1 MDMASGKRVK
11 KIFYRTLQ
19 DAFTYDALDH
29 IGCTSIDDMDHVADL
44 LKFHS
49 HLLLRH
55 IGCVHDTDTYHRAMP
70 WKCILCLNPGMV
82 ARIMEEM
89 QSLWT
94 FITSCID
101 TCDEKSAVYKQMV
114 WTRSQPFR
122 ECFVVA
128 EFLLHASA

>member
-70 WKCILCLNPGMV
+70 WKCILCFESWHGSTYHGRN
-82 ARIMEEM
+82 
-89 QSLWT
+89 
-94 FITSCID
+94 
-101 TCDEKSAVYKQMV
+101 
-114 WTRSQPFR
+114 
-122 ECFVVA
+122 A
-128 EFLLHASA
+128 EPLDFHYLMH